1 MSLALAEAGA
11 GAIALLDVKRGLGD
25 TAAEELG
32 RSAGIP
38 VRFYGVDVRDGEAV
52 EEAVGEVGR
61 ELGGVDVVVNSAG
74 VVE

>member
-1 MSLALAEAGA
+1 M
-11 GAIALLDVKRGLGD
+11 
-25 TAAEELG
+25 
-32 RSAGIP
+32 
-38 VRFYGVDVRDGEAV
+38 RFYGVDVRDGEAVEEAV